1 MPEQT
6 LMPGTNWQGGSNTA
20 QPQKGVHSMFQ
31 KGQTDIIT
39 GDSALS
45 TTRRRRASYE

>member
-6 LMPGTNWQGGSNTA
+6 LMPGTNWQVGSNTA

-31 KGQTDIIT
+31 KRPDGHHHGRFGIVDDAPVAGII
-39 GDSALS
+39 
-45 TTRRRRASYE
+45 